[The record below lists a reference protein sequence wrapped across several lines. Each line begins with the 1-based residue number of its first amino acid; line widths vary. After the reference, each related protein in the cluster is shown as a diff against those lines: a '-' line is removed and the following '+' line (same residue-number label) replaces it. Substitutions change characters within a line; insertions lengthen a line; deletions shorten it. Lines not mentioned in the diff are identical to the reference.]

1 MPTVTITTPRPPLNL
16 FEIVRIPLA
25 ADAWTT
31 VYQVPQ
37 YSVPA
42 DGPTADYT
50 VDAAAIVSNLILTS
64 TTGSGITA
72 DVQVIDA
79 GSTPRML
86 TAGVS
91 IAANSHVV
99 LALDKHI
106 LLTDEILQVRLSAG
120 ASGLA
125 HFSFVLNQRERYTVI
140 AP

>member
-1 MPTVTITTPRPPLNL
+1 MPTITTPRPPLNL
-16 FEIVRIPLA
+16 FEIVRIPLTNT
-25 ADAWTT
+25 WTT

-42 DGPTADYT
+42 DGPTAAYT

-72 DVQVIDA
+72 DVRVVDV
-79 GSTPRML
+79 GGTERML

-99 LALDKHI
+99 LSLDKHI
-106 LLTDEILQVRLSAG
+106 LLTDEKLEVQLSAVDG
-120 ASGLA
+120 GLA

>member
-16 FEIVRIPLA
+16 FEIVRIPLT
-25 ADAWTT
+25 DAWTT

-42 DGPTADYT
+42 DGPTAAYT

-72 DVQVIDA
+72 DVRVTDA
-79 GSTPRML
+79 GGTARML

-91 IAANSHVV
+91 ISANSHVV
-99 LALDKHI
+99 LSLDKHI
-106 LLTDEILQVRLSAG
+106 LLTDEILEVKRSTSAT
-120 ASGLA
+120 GLA

-140 AP
+140 TP